1 MNEQELLRL
10 LGQMDDSFVE
20 ELADDL
26 SLSSGHERSTAPM
39 KFARTLLIAAVIASI
54 LALSAFAVGYSIHQR
69 RQSEI
74 NTKLGAAENHV
85 ESYIE
90 YTAPAEDSPGLTL
103 LSTLREDIF
112 QRVYVNISP
121 VEQALVEGYPN
132 EESFHFSVD
141 GEHWGSATPVM
152 QPGRSLSGPEDIR
165 AAILADAYDADTKTL
180 TLECYIPAD
189 YLEAQGGTG
198 ELIIAT
204 VSPEEWEADSEDS
217 YVNYVREKGRLY
229 GPVAVTLTELESR
242 RADFGNIAFTVNGE
256 EVTLVGLE
264 LRPTGC
270 SILYKAAAAER
281 YHTSRE
287 GEQEYIVLSD
297 AIVSSASLNFADGSS
312 MELLSPMNSSFEN
325 GIASENCKWVKT
337 IDIAA
342 VESLTILGETLM
354 LTRG

>member
-1 MNEQELLRL
+1 MNERELLRL
-10 LGQMDDSFVE
+10 LGNIDDSFVE

-26 SLSSGHERSTAPM
+26 SLSSIGERSNAPM
-39 KFARTLLIAAVIASI
+39 KFTRTLLIAAVITSI

-74 NTKLGAAENHV
+74 NAKLGAAENSV

-90 YTAPAEDSPGLTL
+90 YAAPAEDSPGLTL
-103 LSTLREDIF
+103 LSTIREDIF

-152 QPGRSLSGPEDIR
+152 KPGRSLSTPEDIR

-180 TLECYIPAD
+180 TLECYIPAE
-189 YLEAQGGTG
+189 YLVSQGGTG
-198 ELIIAT
+198 ELIIAA
-204 VSPEEWEADSEDS
+204 VSPEEWEASSDDS
-217 YVNYVREKGRLY
+217 YVNYARETNLLY

-242 RADFGNIAFTVNGE
+242 RADFENVRFVVNGE

-270 SILYKAAAAER
+270 SLLYKAATAHR

-287 GEQEYIVLSD
+287 GEMEYIALSE
-297 AIVSSASLNFADGSS
+297 AIVGSAALNFADGSS
-312 MELLSPMNSSFEN
+312 MELLSPMNSDFDN
-325 GIASENCKWVKT
+325 GIVAENCQWSTT
-337 IDIAA
+337 IDICA